1 MRFEPIVVVEFVGAV
16 AILLPFALLQARR
29 LTQHAIAYL
38 LLNLLGGAVLT
49 VVAVL
54 QQQWGFVILQAAW
67 CAVAVWG
74 LARRRG
80 RTEAG
85 TGATGHRSD
94 ERK

>member
-1 MRFEPIVVVEFVGAV
+1 
-16 AILLPFALLQARR
+16 
-29 LTQHAIAYL
+29 
-38 LLNLLGGAVLT
+38 
-49 VVAVL
+49 VVAGL